1 MKRNQRGIT
10 LLGFIILLAV
20 VGVFLY
26 VGMKV
31 VPMYMEFYSVK
42 RSLSDMAKE
51 SDIAQADPATI
62 RDRFNRRMNVS
73 YVENIQPENIKFA
86 RNERGLTV
94 IVEYEVRR
102 PLIANLDV
110 VGRFKAEQEMRKAAG
125 D

>member
-10 LLGFIILLAV
+10 LLGFIILLGIA
-20 VGVFLY
+20 GVFLY

-42 RSLSDMAKE
+42 RSLADMAKE
-51 SDIAQADPATI
+51 SDIASADAATI

-73 YVENIQPENIKFA
+73 YVENIKPENIKVV
-86 RNERGLTV
+86 RNDAGLNVT
-94 IVEYEVRR
+94 VEYEVRR
-102 PLIANLDV
+102 PLISNLDV
-110 VGRFKAEQEMRKAAG
+110 VGKFKAEQTMRRNG

>member
-42 RSLSDMAKE
+42 RSLADMAKE

-73 YVENIQPENIKFA
+73 YVENIQSENIKFA
-86 RNERGLTV
+86 RNDRGLTV
-94 IVEYEVRR
+94 IVQYEVRR
-102 PLIANLDV
+102 PLIGNLDV